1 MLNHRLQLRFLC
13 LFLAFPIA
21 AFCQK
26 EDHKLTAK
34 LQALVANFQ
43 GEAGIYVEHLK
54 TGRFVAINADTVFPT
69 ASIVKVPLLVGLF
82 DKIEKGELKYH
93 QPWTYRDSAKYGGSG
108 IMQFFRDSAATEVSV
123 LAALMMSYS
132 DNTTSLMIQSMAGG
146 GARVNELMEQYGLKD
161 TRVNSRT
168 PGRAEIWKKYGWGQ
182 TTPREMA
189 RLVTMIR
196 KGEIISP
203 AAGDRMYRLMCRGY
217 YDESSLSQLPP
228 NVQAAHKTGS
238 VDATR
243 SEVVLV
249 NAPHGDYVFH
259 IATKNNKDQRWSDD
273 NEAVVLIRNVSAT
286 IWNHFEP
293 KSKWKPLYTVYK

>member
-1 MLNHRLQLRFLC
+1 MPNYRNYFRLLC
-13 LFLAFPIA
+13 LALILPVA
-21 AFCQK
+21 AFSQK
-26 EDHKLTAK
+26 EDRKLTAK
-34 LQALVANFQ
+34 LTELASAFH
-43 GEAGIYVEHLK
+43 GEVGIYVEHLK

-82 DKIEKGELKYH
+82 DKIEKGEIKYH
-93 QPWTYRDSAKYGGSG
+93 QPMVYRDSAKYGGSG
-108 IMQFFRDSAATEVSV
+108 IMQFFKDSAATEVSV

-132 DNTTSLMIQSMAGG
+132 DNTTSLWNQALAGG
-146 GARVNELMEQYGLKD
+146 GQRVNEIMEKYGFKN

-168 PGRAEIWKKYGWGQ
+168 PGRQDIWKIYGWGQ

-189 RLVTMIR
+189 RLVKMIFQ
-196 KGEIISP
+196 GEIISP
-203 AAGDRMYRLMCRGY
+203 AASDRMYRLMCRGY
-217 YDESSLSQLPP
+217 YDESSLSQIPP
-228 NVQAAHKTGS
+228 YVQAAHKTGS

-259 IATKNNKDQRWSDD
+259 VATKNNKDQRWADD
-273 NEAVVLIRNVSAT
+273 NEAVVLIRNVSAV

-293 KSKWKPLYTVYK
+293 KSNWKPLYTVYK